1 MLNGERV
8 NRSKSRKYAI
18 FMFFIF
24 VIASLMILLWAYN
37 IYESGVAAASGEESE
52 AATCWSYSYGIS
64 NIQYENKTLSF
75 ILENKFYSD
84 ARISKFTIITENG
97 KIEREFPPL
106 SKGLTREII
115 FENVLVNEN
124 FLAYPEDCVG
134 LSKRYKVN

>member
-1 MLNGERV
+1 MLNDERV
-8 NRSKSRKYAI
+8 NRSKSRKYTI

-52 AATCWSYSYGIS
+52 VATCWSYSYSIS
-64 NIQYENKTLSF
+64 NIRYENKTLSF

-84 ARISKFTIITENG
+84 ARISKFTIITDNG

-115 FENVLVNEN
+115 IEDAVVTES
-124 FLAYPEDCVG
+124 FLAYPEDCIG
-134 LSKRYKVN
+134 LSKKYNVN